1 MVDIL
6 KTMANKHIEF
16 SFLMDETGFMR
27 IKVDKKGR
35 LAFRLIDMDCL
46 LKQENPD
53 RYLESQLAQI
63 IKEVEE

>member
-27 IKVDKKGR
+27 VKADKKGS
-35 LAFRLIDMDCL
+35 LSYKIATVDEILS
-46 LKQENPD
+46 KENPEN
-53 RYLESQLAQI
+53 YFNTMLCQI